1 MVTVDSKGRVV
12 LPKEVRDRLDISPG
26 TEVEVRVEDGRVVV
40 DTETDPERVVD
51 RLESLVAEA
60 GANRDPDPPGERDPH
75 ARDHAETIRRGA
87 EADDE

>member
-1 MVTVDSKGRVV
+1 MVTVDSKGRIV
-12 LPKEVRDRLDISPG
+12 LPKEVRERLDIRPG

-40 DTETDPERVVD
+40 DTEPDPERVVD

-60 GANRDPDPPGERDPH
+60 SAERDPDPPGERDRH

-87 EADDE
+87 ESDG